1 MCENFGNSG
10 GEGGTF
16 WGLILENLKGRRVIR
31 QMPSVGVVWIFSGR
45 ILVSSM
51 IAPCCVLTGGA
62 SRSKNSM

>member
-16 WGLILENLKGRRVIR
+16 WGLILENLKGRGGHTANAFCWGG
-31 QMPSVGVVWIFSGR
+31 MDIFWSY
-45 ILVSSM
+45 LVSSM